1 MQLDETRA
9 LGLRSLA
16 FGELPPGLGE
26 FVEGALNPELRE
38 FHFHADIVVVTFS
51 TLFALAGIGVAAALY
66 YTRKPNPTIAPVHRL
81 VSHLYYWNEL
91 AEDVIVRGVLY
102 RGIGRA
108 AAAFDKYVVDG
119 AVNGV
124 ATVTRIAGDVFRR
137 SETGQLQAYT
147 SAYIVGVVFAAG
159 ALFVLAGGLLD
170 RVMP

>member
-1 MQLDETRA
+1 M
-9 LGLRSLA
+9 
-16 FGELPPGLGE
+16 
-26 FVEGALNPELRE
+26 
-38 FHFHADIVVVTFS
+38 
-51 TLFALAGIGVAAALY
+51 
-66 YTRKPNPTIAPVHRL
+66 
-81 VSHLYYWNEL
+81 
-91 AEDVIVRGVLY
+91 IVRGVLY